1 MKVMIRSIE
10 QLTQWVRTD
19 GDVPQPG
26 SHGKSVDIPGFQ
38 YVTVDTTL
46 AGVPFGGLV
55 LPSIQADELCVG
67 GLYELTITLRP
78 FPLPITDAATRT
90 SHD

>member
-10 QLTQWVRTD
+10 QLTQWV
-19 GDVPQPG
+19 GDVPGELPQPG
-26 SHGKSVDIPGFQ
+26 SHGKSFDLPGFQ
-38 YVTVDTTL
+38 YVTVDML
-46 AGVPFGGLV
+46 VGVPFGGLV
-55 LPSIQADELCVG
+55 LPSIEADELCVG